1 MFTKHKKIVSIL
13 LALLLILSVTA
24 GCGTSKTNSSTANTS
39 KTNNSTNSQKPF
51 TITMMVSSYFPDPAP
66 SDSPVLKE
74 MEKYTNTNVEI
85 NFVPNSSYND
95 KVNTIL
101 ASGDLPMALL
111 VYQITPSIVNAA
123 KAGAFWEIGPYLK
136 DYPNLSK
143 ANPTVLW
150 NTSID
155 GKIFSIYRGRDLG
168 RNGIIIR
175 KDWLDNLGLQ
185 EPKTVDDFYNV
196 LRAFTYNDPDK
207 DGKNDTYGMIVT
219 KYSGPFD
226 IIQTWFG
233 APNGWGDDGSGKL
246 VPAFFTDAY
255 MKGLQFLRKIAKEGL
270 INPDFASVDP
280 GKWDDFY
287 VNDKAG
293 VKVDVLDDAS
303 RLQTKFDTA
312 GKKANWDVLQS
323 VEGPDGE
330 MRTLATSGYNGVF
343 LISKK
348 SVKTE
353 ADLKKVLAFFDK
365 LGDKKMQD
373 LLGYGI
379 EGRHYNLK
387 DGGIDPIPN
396 LPAAVDREYH
406 DLNQLLTFIPPE
418 NATPRYGTPIYK
430 KQTETI
436 QKNADIAVSN
446 PAAPFIS
453 QSPTYAQVGT
463 QLDNIINDARV
474 KFISGQID
482 EKGFQAAVD
491 LWRRTGGD
499 KVIQEVN
506 ELYNKYKTEKA
517 NIESLTK

>member
-1 MFTKHKKIVSIL
+1 MKSFNRTSKKLISISL
-13 LALLLILSVTA
+13 VLLLIVSMIA
-24 GCGTSKTNSSTANTS
+24 GCGNSNSSSSSSSSKTSKT
-39 KTNNSTNSQKPF
+39 TNAEKPF
-51 TITMMVSSYFPDPAP
+51 TISIMASSYFPDPAP

-101 ASGDLPMALL
+101 ASGDLPMVTL

-123 KAGAFWEIGPYLK
+123 KAGAFWEVGPYLK

-143 ANPTVLW
+143 VNPTILW

-155 GKIFSIYRGRDLG
+155 GKIYSIYRGRDLG

-185 EPKTVDDFYNV
+185 EPKTIDDFYNV
-196 LRAFTYNDPDK
+196 LKAFTYNDPDK
-207 DGKNDTYGMIVT
+207 DGKKDTYGMIVT

-226 IIQTWFG
+226 IIQTWLG

-246 VPAFFTDAY
+246 VPSFFTNEY
-255 MKGLQFLRKIAKEGL
+255 LNGLQFLRKIFKEGL
-270 INPDFASVDP
+270 INPDFATVDP

-287 VNDKAG
+287 VNGKAG

-303 RLQTKFDTA
+303 RLQTKFDNA
-312 GKKANWDVLQS
+312 GTKANWDVLQS
-323 VEGPDGE
+323 VEGPKGL
-330 MRTLATSGYNGVF
+330 RTLATSGYNGVF

-353 ADLKKVLAFFDK
+353 DDLKKVLAFFDK

-387 DGGIDPIPN
+387 EGGIDPITN
-396 LPAAVDREYH
+396 LPASVEREYH

-453 QSPTYAQVGT
+453 QSATYAQVGT
-463 QLDNIINDARV
+463 QLDNIINDARI

-482 EKGFQAAVD
+482 EKGFQSAIE
-491 LWRRTGGD
+491 LWRKTGGD
-499 KVIQEVN
+499 KVIKEVN
-506 ELYNKYKTEKA
+506 ELYKKYKG
-517 NIESLTK
+517 NMSSLTK